1 MFMILQS
8 FRFYRLTN
16 IVTIVFALLAATPLW
31 ADSLSDQYLIRE
43 FGPGDQIFLQRQY
56 ELAEQLVY
64 DGLLTRLNGEKQHD
78 LRLLQRM
85 IDQKEIKPYQ
95 KRELQAL
102 GSVLGKLLAEE
113 YRLKWVVYED
123 QLGRSRGL
131 RIDNTRQVIF
141 PLTMIS
147 RRVEAD
153 AEAGVSRIYNKASE
167 VVRYTRANSPLYS
180 D

>member
-1 MFMILQS
+1 MILQY
-8 FRFYRLTN
+8 FHPYKLANTLGMAL
-16 IVTIVFALLAATPLW
+16 ALLSITPTW
-31 ADSLSDQYLIRE
+31 ADSLSDQFVIRD

-85 IDQKEIKPYQ
+85 LDQKKIQPYQ

-113 YRLKWVVYED
+113 YRLKWVVYVD

-131 RIDNTRQVIF
+131 RIDQTRQVIF

-167 VVRYTRANSPLYS
+167 VIRYTRANSPLYS